1 MARKNRI
8 YGQSGIYHVMLR
20 GVNKQ
25 RIFEWKEDY
34 QAFIEILHK
43 TLESPVIGVPEG
55 EPNYRLHAYCLMD
68 NHVHLLI
75 GEIPGRLQLPEIVT
89 RIGTRYARHF
99 NLRYHRVGHLFQ
111 DRYRSQPCDNI
122 EYFFRLMDYIHSNP
136 VVAGLCKYPEEYP
149 YSSFRELTDK
159 GQHDSL
165 CSTDINFDV
174 SSDELAQWLG
184 EMKRG
189 EKPKSLTSQ
198 LLGKLFP
205 LLQAKHEDL
214 NPYEYEEMIV
224 KTLLSL
230 TDTGSI
236 SEFQQLDKKPM
247 REALAIVRDTGVSVK
262 QLSRLTGVSEG
273 IIRYCK
279 NPNNL

>member
-1 MARKNRI
+1 
-8 YGQSGIYHVMLR
+8 
-20 GVNKQ
+20 
-25 RIFEWKEDY
+25 
-34 QAFIEILHK
+34 
-43 TLESPVIGVPEG
+43 
-55 EPNYRLHAYCLMD
+55 
-68 NHVHLLI
+68 
-75 GEIPGRLQLPEIVT
+75 
-89 RIGTRYARHF
+89 
-99 NLRYHRVGHLFQ
+99 
-111 DRYRSQPCDNI
+111 
-122 EYFFRLMDYIHSNP
+122 
-136 VVAGLCKYPEEYP
+136 
-149 YSSFRELTDK
+149 
-159 GQHDSL
+159 
-165 CSTDINFDV
+165 
-174 SSDELAQWLG
+174 
-184 EMKRG
+184 MKRG

-205 LLQAKHEDL
+205 LLQAKHENL

-262 QLSRLTGVSEG
+262 QLSRLTGVSDG